1 MDFMQVIG
9 SRRSNRYFQKERQVE
24 REKIQTILEGA
35 RLASRAVN
43 VPWAKAIVAYRDRLS
58 QPDIDALKTPF
69 ASVEFDLAPVYI
81 LWYHDMDARRVAIE
95 SSAYPSVASGALQD
109 VGALGPPHGWS
120 HKYVETVVLPEV
132 LMPGLAAGP
141 QRGGSA
147 DAALAM
153 TQALLCAVDEGLGA
167 CLVPFDEAGAARVF
181 GVPDTWEAVQA
192 LLIGYAAESPA
203 AGGQRPRADWDKTFF
218 LGHID
223 NPFPRDEAVSEALA
237 QQQLI
242 QEPAPLPSR
251 SDEVRALSRGFRLPG
266 GEPTEE
272 VPA

>member
-1 MDFMQVIG
+1 MDFMKVVG
-9 SRRSNRYFQKERQVE
+9 SRRSIRYFELERPVE

-43 VPWAKAIVAYRDRLS
+43 VPWAKAIVGYRDQLS
-58 QPDIDALKTPF
+58 QDERDELKTPF

-95 SSAYPSVASGALQD
+95 SSAYPSVASGTLQD

-120 HKYVETVVLPEV
+120 HKYVTDVILPDV

-153 TQALLCAVDEGLGA
+153 TQAYLCAVDEGLGA
-167 CLVPFDEAGAARVF
+167 CLVPFDEEGAARVF
-181 GVPDTWEAVQA
+181 GVPDTWESIQA
-192 LLIGYAAESPA
+192 LLIGYPAEAPE
-203 AGGQRPRADWDKTFF
+203 AGGQRPRKSWDETMF
-218 LGHID
+218 LGHVD
-223 NPFPRDEAVSEALA
+223 KPYPRDAAVTEALTE
-237 QQQLI
+237 QQLI
-242 QEPAPLPSR
+242 QKPAPFPWR

-266 GEPTEE
+266 GEPLEDVTT
-272 VPA
+272 